1 MYYAITFLRKDLVLL
16 KINEFYCK
24 SSESTVVAL
33 NIEGGYS
40 GEKTDNLI
48 NFEFIDNLLN
58 YPECLS
64 ENLISVDYAMDQLFN
79 LSDSKVSVDQDLF
92 EDLFNGDNMVVSTQS
107 DQIDSKDLDLFLNKE
122 FNCESTINLSHILL
136 NTVSS
141 QGDSKMSNSK
151 DFSFENVTF
160 NSDMSSNDSI
170 ETDKEPAKKENKKKR
185 RSSPSDSCST
195 EELARFGNKYVKK
208 YTNEYVERRVKNN
221 VAVKKCRQKINK
233 IQEERET
240 RLKKLSDDNRR
251 LNNTVESLTKEL
263 NVLKNIFLQMNP
275 NAKLPTEIEDK
286 LQRLENTLNP
296 SVNNF

>member
-1 MYYAITFLRKDLVLL
+1 
-16 KINEFYCK
+16 
-24 SSESTVVAL
+24 VVAL